1 MTPEKLKSV
10 FAQYR
15 AVLDQDYPGLEPE
28 QMPESST
35 RESAKDMYWKDM
47 AAHYKFMCDEAQRF
61 VAMAEDEG
69 NPDEVR
75 AVNREKAMRW
85 LGFLQG
91 AFWRCGR
98 FTLDELKNHSR
109 PDNPEG

>member
-15 AVLDQDYPGLEPE
+15 TILDHEYPTIEPVQLSE
-28 QMPESST
+28 GRSQLST
-35 RESAKDMYWKDM
+35 RFLGWEEC

-61 VAMAEDEG
+61 VDAG
-69 NPDEVR
+69 R
-75 AVNREKAMRW
+75 IEKAMRW

-98 FTLDELKNHSR
+98 FNLDDLKNHSR
-109 PDNPEG
+109 PDSPER